1 LPKIRNAENRGL
13 PARWQYI
20 HGAYYYRVPIGLE
33 ALWDNKTRY
42 RLGKSLPEAY
52 KAFAERVEASEEL
65 PTIGALLDRYLI
77 QVVPLKAPK
86 TRSANRVFIVKLR
99 SVFGHMPL
107 LPFPPK
113 LIYQYV
119 EKRSAKTSARR
130 EIEILS
136 HAYTKAVEWGY
147 VDRHP
152 FKGEVRLKGEK
163 PRTRYVEDWEVLE
176 CLALPCVRKK
186 GSVLIIQASI
196 RLKLL
201 TGLRRGDLLRIK
213 MSDIREDG
221 IHVTPHKTASTSGK
235 SVIYEWSESLRQAIE
250 IVKSVRPV
258 HISPWLFCNKFG
270 ESYLNEETGEAHG
283 WDSMWARFM
292 TRVLSETKITVRFTE
307 HDLRAKVGSD
317 AESLER
323 AKALL
328 THVDARTT
336 QAIYRRKPERVRPA
350 K

>member
-1 LPKIRNAENRGL
+1 MTMLFRFFNCVRCAEIRFMRLAAKKCHCFVCNPCFAELGRTCLEPALRRIVDYLPVGNMLTAQFHRAWRPSGITRDAIAWE
-13 PARWQYI
+13 
-20 HGAYYYRVPIGLE
+20 
-33 ALWDNKTRY
+33 KT
-42 RLGKSLPEAY
+42 LPEAY

-65 PTIGALLDRYLI
+65 PNIGALLDRYLSCASQGTQNTQCEPDI
-77 QVVPLKAPK
+77 HRQTAY
-86 TRSANRVFIVKLR
+86 RVWSYATIA
-99 SVFGHMPL
+99 
-107 LPFPPK
+107 LPTK

-176 CLALPCVRKK
+176 CLALSCQRKK

-213 MSDIREDG
+213 MTDIREDG

-292 TRVLSETKITVRFTE
+292 TRVLSETKITARFT
-307 HDLRAKVGSD
+307 
-317 AESLER
+317 
-323 AKALL
+323 
-328 THVDARTT
+328 
-336 QAIYRRKPERVRPA
+336 
-350 K
+350 